1 MVLTECVASET
12 VTVRGEDNVLRV
24 LENKKPRRIFGPS
37 GEKVKGGWK
46 NHTLCNFLIYAVM
59 KFCYDDE
66 GRGIWKDMHYARAKL
81 ENLKEGDRT
90 GGK

>member
-1 MVLTECVASET
+1 M
-12 VTVRGEDNVLRV
+12 
-24 LENKKPRRIFGPS
+24 LENKKLRRIFGPS

-66 GRGIWKDMHYARAKL
+66 GERG
-81 ENLKEGDRT
+81 ESEGHALRQREMRESQGRGPHWRKVNVVVMTVDLGKIY
-90 GGK
+90 GGLL